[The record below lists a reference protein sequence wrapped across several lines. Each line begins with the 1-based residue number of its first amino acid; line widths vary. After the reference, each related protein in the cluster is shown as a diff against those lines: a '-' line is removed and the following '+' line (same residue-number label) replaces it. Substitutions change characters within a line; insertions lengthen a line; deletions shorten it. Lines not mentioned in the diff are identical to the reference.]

1 MGVCFL
7 KKERL
12 SKLKI
17 KTFAKLTTKKLDE
30 EVNDFCA
37 NTNIKVIDIQI
48 NMTWLFVTATVIY
61 ED

>member
-1 MGVCFL
+1 M
-7 KKERL
+7 
-12 SKLKI
+12 KI

-37 NTNIKVIDIQI
+37 NANIKVIDIQI
-48 NMTWLFVTATVIY
+48 NVTWLFVTATVIY